1 MTENEVMDF
10 SRETRTL
17 EVASTSE
24 LIKLFHL
31 TANAA
36 IVWKRKI
43 GPAFV
48 ADCQYVDAD
57 VQGLLTEQVA
67 VGALIVFALK

>member
-1 MTENEVMDF
+1 MDF

-36 IVWKRKI
+36 IVWRRKI

-48 ADCQYVDAD
+48 ADCH
-57 VQGLLTEQVA
+57 
-67 VGALIVFALK
+67 